1 MHTAWTRSRRK
12 AAIALLVVAA
22 FFAQGLAPQ
31 RADAVARERS
41 TMLELTNQD
50 RSQHDR
56 IALALNA
63 ELSRYAKR
71 HSHDMAEAGYLFHTA
86 DLAAKLTG
94 LDWTVG
100 GENVGVGTTLDGL
113 EQAFMDSTTHR
124 KNILR
129 RTYDHTAIG
138 IVRSDGKFWVTVIF
152 YG

>member
-1 MHTAWTRSRRK
+1 MQTAWTGSRSR
-12 AAIALLVVAA
+12 AAIALLVVTA
-22 FFAQGLAPQ
+22 FFSQAFAPQ
-31 RADAVARERS
+31 PADAS
-41 TMLELTNQD
+41 TRRRGAMLELTNQD

-56 IALALNA
+56 AALDLNA
-63 ELSRYAKR
+63 TLSRYAKR
-71 HSHDMAEAGYLFHTA
+71 HSRDMAEAGYLFHTD
-86 DLAAKLTG
+86 DLAAKLKG

-113 EQAFMDSTTHR
+113 EQAFMDSSPHR

-129 RTYDHTAIG
+129 PTYDHTAIG